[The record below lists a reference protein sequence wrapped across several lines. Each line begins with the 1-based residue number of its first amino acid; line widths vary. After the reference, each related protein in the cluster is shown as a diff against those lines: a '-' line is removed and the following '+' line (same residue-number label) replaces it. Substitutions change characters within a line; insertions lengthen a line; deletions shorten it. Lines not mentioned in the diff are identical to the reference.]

1 LRKLPQFVLIGES
14 IKPEHLLSTFK
25 TLDEE
30 EFFVSGDFKSATDL
44 LNINITLTIANEV
57 IRKAFPTC
65 YGDERNLW
73 RELIMKELG
82 P

>member
-1 LRKLPQFVLIGES
+1 LPQFILIGES
-14 IKPEHLLSTFK
+14 ITPEHLLGTFK
-25 TLDEE
+25 ALGED

-57 IRKAFPTC
+57 INRVFPSL
-65 YGDERNLW
+65 GNERNLW